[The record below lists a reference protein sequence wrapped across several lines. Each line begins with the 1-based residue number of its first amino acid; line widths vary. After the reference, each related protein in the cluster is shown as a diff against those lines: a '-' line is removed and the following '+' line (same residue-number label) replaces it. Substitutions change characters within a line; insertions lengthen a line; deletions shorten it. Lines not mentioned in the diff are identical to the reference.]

1 MNASISDVDL
11 DAINTSHQ
19 MCYSGIT
26 PGQPLGCNNNLEG
39 LNLSATWDSP
49 QYSEMASPSSQSE
62 STGPSDASLSPTL
75 GSTTSRWAEPCRELF
90 ENRDFSGSGRTT
102 DITTND
108 EFENNL
114 TEYLTANDMSIYDLI
129 AVSKNNLVTENLTND
144 IPYDKTINN
153 ITNAFTIN
161 QHRSN
166 DTTMDNY
173 MANYPQDMYWGSIM
187 PIDPE
192 MSTEPAPAP
201 SNTNDD
207 NFDDE
212 VENSSTVSFDDP
224 SSDVNPAGEHRP
236 GYRWCCDEWK
246 KHDGNFKKHLNTH
259 YKQVPCEAGCSER
272 FADNKARNRHYWV
285 SHKKYAKKKK
295 IPNEKCFCEPCD
307 KSFSRRDN
315 FRRHVGKHH
324 SKESEVETEKWVID
338 DNHEIVKGESDEYA
352 EVCCLK
358 DTE

>member
-1 MNASISDVDL
+1 M
-11 DAINTSHQ
+11 
-19 MCYSGIT
+19 
-26 PGQPLGCNNNLEG
+26 
-39 LNLSATWDSP
+39 
-49 QYSEMASPSSQSE
+49 
-62 STGPSDASLSPTL
+62 
-75 GSTTSRWAEPCRELF
+75 R
-90 ENRDFSGSGRTT
+90 
-102 DITTND
+102 
-108 EFENNL
+108 
-114 TEYLTANDMSIYDLI
+114 
-129 AVSKNNLVTENLTND
+129 
-144 IPYDKTINN
+144 
-153 ITNAFTIN
+153 
-161 QHRSN
+161 
-166 DTTMDNY
+166 
-173 MANYPQDMYWGSIM
+173 
-187 PIDPE
+187 
-192 MSTEPAPAP
+192 TEPAPFNAD
-201 SNTNDD
+201 DD

-212 VENSSTVSFDDP
+212 VENSSTISFNDP
-224 SSDVNPAGEHRP
+224 SSDVNPFGEHRP